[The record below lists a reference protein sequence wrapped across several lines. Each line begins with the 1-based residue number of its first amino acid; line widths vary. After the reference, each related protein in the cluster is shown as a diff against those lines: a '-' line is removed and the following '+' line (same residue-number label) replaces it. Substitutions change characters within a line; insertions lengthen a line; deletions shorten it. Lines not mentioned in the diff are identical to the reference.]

1 MKNRIIYT
9 FGILALLI
17 TFVVVSSCS
26 NYRSRGK
33 YTGSHSQ
40 TMVVQPVENVTKTMT
55 GAVIKSVI
63 GLFIWIVL
71 PRLIYKKRVYR
82 AKTPQYFAHLAC
94 KIIGIAMIVF
104 ACIDL
109 ISMLLNLS

>member
-9 FGILALLI
+9 FGIIALLI

-33 YTGSHSQ
+33 YTGQHSQ
-40 TMVVQPVENVTKTMT
+40 TVVVQPIEAVTKSMT
-55 GAVIKSVI
+55 GAVIKAVI